1 MPAAVQI
8 HLEAGDYAFRASIA
22 DGPNYIGATSICEQ
36 FTVNK
41 TPLGITTQLHTAD
54 HTPVTV
60 GTSLSLGTIMPDLAA
75 VSVFGPAIFCQACS
89 SDDLESVL
97 LSRQGTLYSFTVVRV
112 PPAGWP
118 GKVPYTLGEVEL
130 PEGPHVLAEIIDSE
144 PEQLKLGMP
153 MELALERI
161 SVAESNKG
169 LGKVLAV
176 YKWRPL
182 NQS

>member
-1 MPAAVQI
+1 MTGTPQ
-8 HLEAGDYAFRASIA
+8 
-22 DGPNYIGATSICEQ
+22 DGPVSVDPQRLRLTGESGGAG
-36 FTVNK
+36 VL
-41 TPLGITTQLHTAD
+41 LGQRCRQCQ
-54 HTPVTV
+54 VC
-60 GTSLSLGTIMPDLAA
+60 
-75 VSVFGPAIFCQACS
+75 VFGPAIFCQACS
-89 SDDLESVL
+89 SDDLESVQ

-153 MELALERI
+153 MELALERVA
-161 SVAESNKG
+161 VAESNQG
-169 LGKVLAV
+169 SGKVLAV
-176 YKWRPL
+176 YKWRPQ

>member
-1 MPAAVQI
+1 M
-8 HLEAGDYAFRASIA
+8 
-22 DGPNYIGATSICEQ
+22 T
-36 FTVNK
+36 
-41 TPLGITTQLHTAD
+41 
-54 HTPVTV
+54 
-60 GTSLSLGTIMPDLAA
+60 GTSQGNT
-75 VSVFGPAIFCQACS
+75 VSVDPQRLRLTDEFDESGGGGVLVGQRCRQCQVCVFGPAIFCQACS
-89 SDDLESVL
+89 SDDLESFQ

-161 SVAESNKG
+161 FVAESNKD

-176 YKWRPL
+176 YKWRPPEK
-182 NQS
+182 QG